1 MFFTE
6 AVYIGVN
13 PSSSGRPIQFV
24 ALDPDL
30 RLIARDQGD
39 MEEVLAFIAGQ
50 EAAIVA
56 VDSPQGGSQGVLKQ
70 PEIRERFD
78 LPRDGDTWRNW
89 RVAEYELRRRNI
101 RLVNTATLDRIATK
115 WLQHGL
121 KLYSRLED
129 LGFSFFRVGGKPN
142 RQLMLEVQP
151 HAGFTTLLKR
161 QPFPKETL
169 EGRLQRQLVLFL
181 EGLEIPNPMRSL
193 EEITRHHLLRGEL
206 PLKDLFADEQ
216 LDALLSAYTSYLV
229 GTSTDRVI
237 QVGHKDEGYLT
248 LPVAELQ
255 DHYARVGE

>member
-13 PSSSGRPIQFV
+13 PSSSGRPIQYV

-30 RLIARDQGD
+30 RLVARDQGD
-39 MEEVLAFIAGQ
+39 MEDVLAFIAGQ

-56 VDSPQGGSQGVLKQ
+56 VDSPQGGSQGVLER
-70 PEIRERFD
+70 PEVRERYD
-78 LPRDGDTWRNW
+78 LPRESETWRDW

-121 KLYSRLED
+121 KFYQRLEA
-129 LGFSFFRVGGKPN
+129 LGFSYFRVGGKPN

-169 EGRLQRQLVLFL
+169 EGRLQRQLILFL
-181 EGLEIPNPMRSL
+181 EGLDIPNPMRSL

-206 PLKDLFADEQ
+206 PLRDLFEEAQ

-229 GTSTDRVI
+229 GTSTDRVL
-237 QVGHKDEGYLT
+237 QVGHQDEGFLT
-248 LPVAELQ
+248 LPVDELL